1 MAKRLQGNLDKAA
14 EVIDLTQTLDEDYE
28 GLDELADESEREL
41 ESEEVEILTAG
52 ERDTIAA
59 EIAELQQFKNMATSI
74 RENGKGKA
82 LLIALDRA
90 FAELERL
97 GAARKA

>member
-1 MAKRLQGNLDKAA
+1 MVLWKLLASSTHAIAGALETMAKRLQGNLDKAA

-41 ESEEVEILTAG
+41 ESEEVVILTAG

-74 RENGKGKA
+74 RENAKV
-82 LLIALDRA
+82 R
-90 FAELERL
+90 RC
-97 GAARKA
+97 